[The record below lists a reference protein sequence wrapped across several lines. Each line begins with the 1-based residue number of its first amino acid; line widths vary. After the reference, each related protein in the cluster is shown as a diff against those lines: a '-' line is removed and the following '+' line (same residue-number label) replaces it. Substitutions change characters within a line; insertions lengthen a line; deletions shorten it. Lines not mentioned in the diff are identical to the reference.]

1 MKIKSIIAVLLSLSA
16 SALMADKVNL
26 KSGSIITGKVLGV
39 QEGVLKI
46 ESTDFGAMDIATN
59 LIDNILTDSQKVLQV
74 ELVKKLEKP
83 PETWHGSVNFAFQS
97 ARGNTYEN
105 SATVLAN
112 VNRRWVD
119 DRVNLNFGYYYTET
133 GKGKADKEITT
144 DRWDIEG
151 QWDHFWTKPFYTY
164 VNSRYESDDIAGLD
178 YRYRLGVGGGY
189 QWLEG
194 VNLFD
199 TGKWSFNQEAGAAWV
214 RTGYEVKSDDADDS
228 AASVRYAHHLI
239 YLPIWRDGVE
249 FFHNFEYMPQVND
262 VSVFL
267 SKADIGFSTK
277 IILDFDL
284 LAKIEWEYNS
294 TPSVNRKKSD
304 TRYILGLG
312 YKW

>member
-1 MKIKSIIAVLLSLSA
+1 MKIKSIVVAMLSLSA

-26 KSGSIITGKVLGV
+26 KSGSIITGKVLGI

-59 LIDNILTDSQKVLQV
+59 LVENILTDSQKVLQV
-74 ELVKKLEKP
+74 ELVNKLEKP

-97 ARGNTYEN
+97 SRGNTYEN

-112 VNRRWVD
+112 LNRRWVD
-119 DRVNLNFGYYYTET
+119 DRVNFNFGYYYTET
-133 GKGKADKEITT
+133 GTSKADKEKTT

-151 QWDHFWTKPFYTY
+151 QWDHFWTKPFYSY
-164 VNSRYESDDIAGLD
+164 INSRYEADDIAGLD
-178 YRYRLGVGGGY
+178 YRYRLGAGGGY

-194 VNLFD
+194 VDLFGI
-199 TGKWSFNQEAGAAWV
+199 GKWSFNQEAGAAWV
-214 RTGYEVKSDDADDS
+214 RTGYAVKSDDADDS
-228 AASVRYAHHLI
+228 AASVRYAHHLS
-239 YLPIWRDGVE
+239 YLPVWREGVE

-267 SKADIGFSTK
+267 SKADIGFTTK

-304 TRYILGLG
+304 MRYILGLG